1 MIAMNI
7 SEALRHAIDLR
18 LAEVAALPEGV
29 QMWMKFMRALFL
41 SSIVFA
47 AWKKEARVVFAM
59 AVVTAILLFGIKSAF
74 PDIHSGQIGRSIHL
88 ILWTAVL
95 AWLFTRRQALL
106 SEIKSGQTF
115 SVVYGIW
122 AWLVIA
128 VLSASLV
135 MDFGG
140 FLKSILG

>member
-41 SSIVFA
+41 SSIVFVV
-47 AWKKEARVVFAM
+47 WKKEARIVLAM
-59 AVVTAILLFGIKSAF
+59 AIATAILLFGIKTAF
-74 PDIHSGQIGRSIHL
+74 PDIHSAQIGRPIHL
-88 ILWTAVL
+88 VLWTATL
-95 AWLFTRRQALL
+95 AWLITRRHVFL
-106 SEIKSGQTF
+106 SEIRSGQAF
-115 SVVYGIW
+115 SVIYGVW

-128 VLSASLV
+128 VLSVSLV
-135 MDFGG
+135 MDFGALIRG
-140 FLKSILG
+140 MLT